1 MAIEIKE
8 DMGEND
14 SPIVQIPEAFIIES
28 ASILEKEDANNVFIQ
43 ILNASN
49 EFKKAG
55 MTPIFLLDR
64 TTMNIRLATY
74 ETYGKLL
81 H

>member
-1 MAIEIKE
+1 MTIEIKE
-8 DMGEND
+8 DIGEND
-14 SPIVQIPEAFIIES
+14 SPIIQIPEAFIIES

-49 EFKKAG
+49 EYKKAG

-64 TTMNIRLATY
+64 SNMNIRLIAA
-74 ETYGKLL
+74 ETFGKYL